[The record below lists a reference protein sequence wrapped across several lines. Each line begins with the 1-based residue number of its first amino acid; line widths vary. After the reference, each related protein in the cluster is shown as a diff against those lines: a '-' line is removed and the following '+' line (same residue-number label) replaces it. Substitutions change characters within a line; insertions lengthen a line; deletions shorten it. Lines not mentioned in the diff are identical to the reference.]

1 MKYALLIL
9 ALVLTVTACQTMGQR
24 TVTTQGDI
32 PKTRTSGN
40 PLADCTNTTTRR
52 VVELANDARDDEGLN
67 ELYCD
72 RALARVAQRHAQD
85 MCDHNYLSHT
95 SRDGRTMVDRVDE
108 AGIDYMALGEN
119 VAMGQRTPERVHT
132 GWMDSEYHRA
142 NILND
147 MFSRLGVGY
156 VECGGQP
163 YWVQVFAN

>member
-1 MKYALLIL
+1 MIL
-9 ALVLTVTACQTMGQR
+9 VAFTILTACQSTTAQR

-40 PLADCTNTTTRR
+40 PYGDCHSQTTRR
-52 VVELANDARDDEGLN
+52 VVELANGARSGEDLN
-67 ELYCD
+67 QLYCD
-72 RALARVAQRHAQD
+72 RELARVAQRHAKD
-85 MCDHNYLSHT
+85 MCDHDYVSHT
-95 SRDGRTMVDRVDE
+95 SRDGRSMVDRVDQ
-108 AGIDYMALGEN
+108 AKIDYMAVGEN
-119 VAMGQRTPERVHT
+119 VAMGQKTPEHVHE
-132 GWMDSEYHRA
+132 GWMGSELHRA